1 MDWKMLAIAG
11 ALSLA
16 AAAAVHYLNLRRG
29 VYHRVPYESI
39 LLIGVS
45 ALLGL
50 AAVAREGGIGALV
63 LFALELAALSV
74 LVAYLLSGARF
85 PRSELSV
92 RVGDKLPRF
101 ELTDSAG
108 GCFDSATLEGKS
120 AALYLF
126 YRGNW

>member
-1 MDWKMLAIAG
+1 MLAIAG

-16 AAAAVHYLNLRRG
+16 AAVAVHQFNLRRG
-29 VYHRVPYESI
+29 VYHRIPYESI
-39 LLIGVS
+39 LLVGVS
-45 ALLGL
+45 VLFGL
-50 AAVAREGGIGALV
+50 AAVVRDGGMVALV
-63 LFALELAALSV
+63 LFAIELAASSA
-74 LVAYLLSGARF
+74 LVVYLFAGARF

-101 ELTDSAG
+101 ELTDSTG
-108 GCFDSATLEGKS
+108 RRFDSATLEGKS